1 MLSTSIKLLVS
12 LMQNA
17 LLASSSSKQ
26 LDVQAYSLEM
36 SKENNE
42 GSTEVSYNLGEKEML
57 GSSTQN
63 PDPVDQPI
71 MQLDPWISPYSQE
84 IQGTTVIVEFGDA
97 TAAAD
102 PSGAHTI
109 SRSFPHTYGQPLA
122 HFLRAT
128 AKVSDAQ
135 IISEHP
141 SIRTYWEISF
151 ILELVS
157 THEFF
162 CFLVRHTFSGIEF
175 CAYDIGKIDFLLF
188 DPLPELDWSS
198 VMGDLYGRFWCSV
211 LSFSKFDKVKEAKL
225 KRKSGEASSNTTEIE
240 ELSEVF
246 GEDKRGCARG
256 VGSHVTKNA
265 RFRQGIL
272 QNIVDQGKEAPS
284 GIFSETLI
292 PPTYNPTENNL
303 NLQDGTILVNQLNSN
318 EEQFNF
324 SSGDSNS
331 FECFADSQPLN
342 PGRVPYLPVNAP
354 LTATS
359 TSSVTDVAAGASNE
373 INIHGFKPHQQQF
386 FEPKTPPPKVTA
398 AAIEQPELSIQAPED
413 SFFDDLPINL
423 S

>member
-1 MLSTSIKLLVS
+1 MGRRVQIKKIEDTTKRQVTFSKQRSSMMEKLKEISTCYNAEDKLQKLRQLDPHIKGDISKLHFLDERTILTDFLKSVDSNLKLQVKKNKLELQIMEANLREYEPCKEQEPSLFQLSWCERNLRQS
-12 LMQNA
+12 LEKVLFRKNA

-71 MQLDPWISPYSQE
+71 MQLDPWISPYS
-84 IQGTTVIVEFGDA
+84 
-97 TAAAD
+97 
-102 PSGAHTI
+102 
-109 SRSFPHTYGQPLA
+109 
-122 HFLRAT
+122 
-128 AKVSDAQ
+128 
-135 IISEHP
+135 
-141 SIRTYWEISF
+141 
-151 ILELVS
+151 
-157 THEFF
+157 
-162 CFLVRHTFSGIEF
+162 
-175 CAYDIGKIDFLLF
+175 
-188 DPLPELDWSS
+188 
-198 VMGDLYGRFWCSV
+198 
-211 LSFSKFDKVKEAKL
+211 
-225 KRKSGEASSNTTEIE
+225 
-240 ELSEVF
+240 
-246 GEDKRGCARG
+246 
-256 VGSHVTKNA
+256 A

-292 PPTYNPTENNL
+292 PPTYNPTEEINNMQNAAFNVQEHEPQRFGQEGQNNL